1 MEKPNVTI
9 GLPVFNGENFLS
21 EAIESV
27 LGQDYA
33 DFELIIR
40 DNASTDGTAAICR
53 EACEKDSRIRYLRS
67 ETNVGAAPNFNAIV
81 GDARG
86 QYFKWLAHDDLMAPT
101 FLSRCVE
108 RLEQD
113 HTSVLACPR
122 VRFIDAAGKPLEDYI
137 SPFRTADSDPVV
149 RFKET
154 LSGHPCYEVFGLI
167 RLDELRKTRLI
178 GSYKHGDGVLLS
190 HLALLGRFA
199 EIPQCLFLSRR
210 HQSQSM
216 YVYGVTNPDR
226 KEDHDAYAQW
236 FDARNTKTIPL
247 NFTRRIAEYRWMI
260 GHTSLRVTQRIALY
274 NTLVGWSY
282 SHRHRIKK
290 EWLSAVGKVLGDS
303 SAKTKY

>member
-1 MEKPNVTI
+1 MEKPNITI
-9 GLPVFNGENFLS
+9 GLPVFNGENFLPQ
-21 EAIESV
+21 AIESV

-40 DNASTDGTAAICR
+40 DNASTDRTAAICR
-53 EACEKDSRIRYLRS
+53 EACEKDTRIRYLRS

-108 RLEQD
+108 TLERD
-113 HTSVLACPR
+113 ATCVLACPR
-122 VRFIDAAGKPLEDYI
+122 VRFIDAAGEPLEDYI
-137 SPFRTADSDPVV
+137 SPFRTADPDPVV

-190 HLALLGRFA
+190 HLAMLGRFA
-199 EIPQCLFLSRR
+199 EIPEYLFMSRR
-210 HQSQSM
+210 HQGQSM
-216 YVYGVTNPDR
+216 YVYGITNPDA
-226 KEDHDAYAQW
+226 KEDPDAYARW
-236 FDARNTKTIPL
+236 FDARNAQTGVPL
-247 NFTRRIAEYRWMI
+247 NFSRRLAEYRWMI
-260 GHTSLRVTQRIALY
+260 SATPLSLRKHLKLYRILIA
-274 NTLVGWSY
+274 WSY
-282 SHRHRIKK
+282 RNRHRIKK
-290 EWLSAVGKVLGDS
+290 EWRKAIASHLPSRSRPA
-303 SAKTKY
+303 